1 MITRHRL
8 YAITE
13 AVLLWLSGLITLLL
27 AVRPEWGHGPND
39 FYLGYPYRFY
49 ITQSDV
55 AYPYVSVLWCIFDV
69 ALFGVPVLAAT
80 FVILYGLHRLLI
92 PKKQGQNIDNQ

>member
-1 MITRHRL
+1 MITRDRL

-13 AVLLWLSGLITLLL
+13 AALLRLSGLITLLL

-55 AYPYVSVLWCIFDV
+55 AYPYVSVLRFLFDV
-69 ALFGVPVLAAT
+69 ALFGVPVFAAT
-80 FVILYGLHRLLI
+80 FAILYGVYRLLSLD
-92 PKKQGQNIDNQ
+92 KQGQNTTEQ